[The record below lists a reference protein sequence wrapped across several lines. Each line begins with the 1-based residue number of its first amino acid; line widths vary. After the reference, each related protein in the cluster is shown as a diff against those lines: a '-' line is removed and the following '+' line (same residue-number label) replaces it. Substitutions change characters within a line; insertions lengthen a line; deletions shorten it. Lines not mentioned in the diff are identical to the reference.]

1 MTDER
6 FNQRLGAF
14 LRWQAGQTSG
24 APSAIDMADLVAG
37 QITVRRRARRPL
49 AVVGLIALLTVLLV
63 AAAVYIIGASRTP
76 RLATSDGPIVVT
88 GRGCSLLAR
97 STTGTPDV
105 VLIPMVDGC
114 LDGPGDIYATAGFAY
129 SSVSASADGR
139 VIAVAR
145 EDFCGGCP
153 NEMTL
158 DELAGQG
165 VLVGGPGIPFRRL
178 STADCDVVRCGY
190 LVAVSPD
197 GRRIASVEMSSKRND
212 PKVWSTRIRL
222 ADLATDAE
230 AIVVE
235 IADRRLFSI
244 DWAPD
249 GRSVAITSVS
259 MEQVRDPASSGFR
272 IDLIDGSSGAIR
284 ELVDVAGSGTFRWRP
299 DSSGL
304 MVMSDENPAL
314 TAPNHVMDL
323 RIVRVSD
330 GATLATSSFVADRG
344 LMIVTQ
350 DGAGAVYTRS
360 SSDGSSETIYVR
372 AFDGGER
379 AVHTFG
385 AGMTSVNAVLLSP
398 TGHSVA
404 LNLPTSDDAYA
415 MRIVVM
421 PLDGGAPLDLG
432 AGEVIGWL
440 PGAQ

>member
-6 FNQRLGAF
+6 FNERLGAF
-14 LRWQAGQTSG
+14 LRWQSGQTSG

-37 QITVRRRARRPL
+37 QVTVRRRARRPL
-49 AVVGLIALLTVLLV
+49 AIVGLVALLTALLV
-63 AAAVYIIGASRTP
+63 ATAVYMIGASRIPT
-76 RLATSDGPIVVT
+76 LSMTDGPIVVM

-105 VLIPMVDGC
+105 VLVPKVDGC
-114 LDGPGDIYATAGFAY
+114 LDGPGDIYMQAGFAY

-153 NEMTL
+153 NEMTP

-178 STADCDVVRCGY
+178 PTADCDVVRCGY

-197 GRRIASVEMSSKRND
+197 GRRIASVEMSYKRND
-212 PKVWSTRIRL
+212 PKVWATRIRL

-230 AIVVE
+230 ATIVE
-235 IADRRLFSI
+235 IVDRRLFSI
-244 DWAPD
+244 DWSPD

-259 MEQVRDPASSGFR
+259 SEQARDPAASGFR

-284 ELVDVAGSGTFRWRP
+284 ELVDVLGPGTFRWRP
-299 DSSGL
+299 DSSGIV
-304 MVMSDENPAL
+304 VMSDEAPAS
-314 TAPNHVMDL
+314 TSPSHVMDL
-323 RIVRVSD
+323 RIVRVTD
-330 GATLATSSFVADRG
+330 GATLANWSFVADGG

-350 DGAGAVYTRS
+350 DGAGAMYMRS
-360 SSDGSSETIYVR
+360 SSDGSSETLYVR
-372 AFDGGER
+372 DFDGGER
-379 AVHTFG
+379 AVYTFPTG
-385 AGMTSVNAVLLSP
+385 ITPVNAAPFSP
-398 TGHSVA
+398 TGHSIA
-404 LNLPTSDDAYA
+404 LNLPTSADTYA
-415 MRIVVM
+415 MRVLVI

-440 PGAQ
+440 PGAH